1 MRGNQQFRL
10 LQDFPT
16 KNEFLQIAARQTAR
30 RGLCIRRLDCKAPN
44 DFVGQCA
51 HLAALDQAIAH
62 QPLLEGGKQR
72 VVGETEFRHCAMPQA
87 LGRDECQAALAPRIG
102 AQVADRGI
110 LKTQGRRLGV
120 RQGLFAAE
128 QRQQFILTITGH
140 ACDTDDFAAAYFQAE
155 VFE

>member
-1 MRGNQQFRL
+1 MQN
-10 LQDFPT
+10 FPT
-16 KNEFLQIAARQTAR
+16 ENEFLQVAARQTAR
-30 RGLCIRRLDCKAPN
+30 RGQCIRRLDCKAPN
-44 DFVGQCA
+44 DFVSQCA

-72 VVGETEFRHCAMPQA
+72 VVGKTQFRHCAMSQA
-87 LGRDECQAALAPRIG
+87 LGRDECQATLAPRIG

-110 LKTQGRRLGV
+110 LETQGRRLGV

-128 QRQQFILTITGH
+128 QRQQLILTIPGY
-140 ACDTDDFAAAYFQAE
+140 ACDTDDFAAAYFQTE